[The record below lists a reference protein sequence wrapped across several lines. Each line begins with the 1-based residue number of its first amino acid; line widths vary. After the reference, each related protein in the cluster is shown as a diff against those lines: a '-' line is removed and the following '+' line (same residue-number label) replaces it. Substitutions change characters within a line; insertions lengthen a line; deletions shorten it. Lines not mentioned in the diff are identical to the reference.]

1 MGSTILSFKN
11 VRKAFGGV
19 YALSGVN
26 FDVEKG
32 ECLALV
38 GENGAGKSTLM
49 KILSGVWPAGT
60 YEGEVVFEGRTLSH
74 KNPLDARE
82 AGISI
87 IHQEL
92 CLFPQLSVAENLFL
106 SEAYPYEGKASSSLV
121 SPVRWRALY
130 ERAEALMKDL
140 GFDIP
145 VRALVKELSVAE
157 RQLVEVARAFH
168 QKATL
173 LVLDE
178 PTSALSQAEVER
190 LFDVLRR
197 MKGKLTFIYISH
209 KLEEV
214 FALCDRILV
223 LRDGQS
229 VEMLQTAQTNAE
241 EVIRHMV
248 GRPLKLAQ
256 KEVTLKEGEP
266 ILSVRNLSHY
276 DPAGNPKLENI
287 SFDLYPKEILGIAGL
302 MGSGRSELLRSLIG
316 VLPGTRQGEVR
327 YLGRSVDWSGI
338 REALADGVAFV
349 PEDRKKDGLFLDH
362 SIEFNGTISVLGKFT
377 RAGLLKLEEEDR
389 FAEGIFEQLHVK
401 YADGADP
408 IKVLSGGNQQK
419 VLLAKMV
426 ATQPKVLLLDEPT
439 RGIDIGAKE
448 EIYQIIREL
457 VRDGIS
463 VIVVSSE
470 LPEVLGLSDRVLVL
484 REGESRGLLVNQNLT
499 QERVMACAAGEA

>member
-19 YALSGVN
+19 YALSGVS

-49 KILSGVWPAGT
+49 KILSGVWPAGS
-60 YEGEVVFEGRTLSH
+60 YEGEVVFEGRVLSH
-74 KNPLDARE
+74 KNPMDARE

-106 SEAYPYEGKASSSLV
+106 SEAYPYEGKASSRLASR
-121 SPVRWRALY
+121 VRWRTLY
-130 ERAEALMKDL
+130 EHAEALMNDL

-145 VRALVKELSVAE
+145 VRALVKDLSVAE

-168 QKATL
+168 QNATL

-229 VEMLQTAQTNAE
+229 VGMLKTAETNTE

-256 KEVTLKEGEP
+256 KEVSLKEGAP
-266 ILSVRNLSHY
+266 ILSVKNLSHY
-276 DPAGNPKLENI
+276 DLAGSAKLEGI
-287 SFDLYPKEILGIAGL
+287 SFDLYPREILGIAGL

-316 VLPGTRQGEVR
+316 VLPGTRQGEIFFQGKAVE
-327 YLGRSVDWSGI
+327 WNGI

-362 SIEFNGTISVLGKFT
+362 SIEFNGTISVLNKFT
-377 RAGLLKLEEEDR
+377 RAGLLKLEDEDR

-484 REGESRGLLVNQNLT
+484 REGESRGLLINQNLT
-499 QERVMACAAGEA
+499 QEKVMACAAGEA